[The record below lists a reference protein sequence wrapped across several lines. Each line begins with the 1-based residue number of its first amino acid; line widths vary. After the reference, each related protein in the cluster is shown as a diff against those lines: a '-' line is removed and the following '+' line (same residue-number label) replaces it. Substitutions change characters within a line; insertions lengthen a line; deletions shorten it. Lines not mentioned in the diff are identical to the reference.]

1 MKNEIKSLLTKSA
14 FYLSLYSMEEN
25 QQQVEN
31 QLIDSA
37 RRILEIHYTH
47 YNRIDQKAQWFLTLM
62 GAVEG
67 YFVINFFLN
76 WKFDITDSS

>member
-1 MKNEIKSLLTKSA
+1 
-14 FYLSLYSMEEN
+14 MEEN